1 MNWRYLLPVYL
12 ICFFTTSIVF
22 CQTDEPRR
30 EINIKA
36 TTEKIVLDG
45 ILQEDVW
52 QKAQKADDFWQ
63 YFPFDTSRSICQSEV
78 MLTYDEEN
86 IYAAIIVYDSLP
98 GDYIAP
104 SLRRDYRG
112 GNIDGFSIV
121 FDPFLDQTNGFFF
134 GITPFGVRRE
144 GLISNGG
151 NEGSDLSLSWD
162 NIWYGESKIYEG
174 YWIAEVAIPFNTL
187 RFKEGTTTW
196 GVNFYRID
204 TKYNERAIWSR
215 VPRPLHLSNLAYTGR
230 LKWDKP
236 VNKPG
241 SNMSV
246 IPYSAGGLSRNYLD
260 GTDWEGRLDAG
271 GDAKIAITPSL
282 NLDLTVNPD
291 FSQVEVDAQQTN
303 LDRFEIFFPE
313 RRQFFLENADL
324 FAGFGFENARPF
336 FSRRIGVAIDSATG
350 QNVQNRIL
358 LGARLS
364 GRLDKNWRLG
374 IMNMQTA
381 RDERINQ
388 PSYNYSVVAVQR
400 QVFAR
405 SNVSAIFVNKANF
418 DEQPVDVTS
427 PQDGSSNK
435 LFGLDYNLASADG
448 KWSGK
453 LYYHQ
458 TFDDDNGQ
466 SPFSH
471 GAAIQYNSLRFQAGW
486 MHQIVGRDF
495 DAKVGFVPRSDFRR
509 ISPQIA
515 FRVYPN
521 SQWINRHELSLS
533 NDLLWNSTWGTTDH
547 DLELRYGIN
556 FQNTARFNFS
566 LTNNYVKLFSPF
578 NPIRSSELDFQTGED
593 FSQTGLSASFQSDER
608 KVLNY
613 RLQLTSREF
622 FNGRLLRL
630 SGRLNYR
637 YRQYAT
643 LALNFNINQV
653 RLTEGYGEATIYLIG
668 PRFDITFSRTIFFT
682 TFIQYNSQFD
692 NININSRLQWR
703 FRPVSDIFLVY
714 TDNYFPEGLVPK
726 NRALVFKAT
735 YWLNL

>member
-1 MNWRYLLPVYL
+1 MKLHAV
-12 ICFFTTSIVF
+12 FFIVLFVGSWLRLDAQSPRDIQIASTS
-22 CQTDEPRR
+22 
-30 EINIKA
+30 
-36 TTEKIVLDG
+36 EKIVLDG
-45 ILQEDVW
+45 MLNEAVW
-52 QKAQKADDFWQ
+52 QKAHKADDFWQ
-63 YFPFDTSRSICQSEV
+63 YFPFDTSKSVSKSEV
-78 MLTYDEEN
+78 MMTYDEEN

-98 GDYIAP
+98 GEYIAP

-121 FDPFLDQTNGFFF
+121 LDPFLDQTNGFFF

-151 NEGSDLSLSWD
+151 NQGSDLSLSWD
-162 NIWYGESKIYEG
+162 NMWYGESKIYEH
-174 YWIAEVAIPFNTL
+174 YWIAEVAIPFNTI

-196 GVNFYRID
+196 GINFYRID

-215 VPRPLHLSNLAYTGR
+215 VPRPLNLFNLAYTGR

-236 VNKPG
+236 VSTSG

-246 IPYSAGGLSRNYLD
+246 IPYAAGGTNRNYLEE
-260 GTDWEGRLDAG
+260 TDWEGRLDAG

-291 FSQVEVDAQQTN
+291 FSQVEVDEQQTN

-364 GRLDKNWRLG
+364 GRLDKNWRVG
-374 IMNMQTA
+374 VMNMQTA
-381 RDERINQ
+381 RDDGINQ

-400 QVFAR
+400 QLFAR
-405 SNVSAIFVNKANF
+405 SNISAIFVDKSNF

-458 TFDDDNGQ
+458 TFDDNNGQ

-471 GAAIQYNSLRFQAGW
+471 GASLQYNSLRFRAGW
-486 MHQIVGRDF
+486 THQIVGRDF
-495 DAKVGFVPRSDFRR
+495 DAKVGFVPRTDFRR
-509 ISPQIA
+509 INPEVGIII
-515 FRVYPN
+515 YPN
-521 SQWINRHELSLS
+521 SQWINRHELTLS
-533 NDLLWNSTWGTTDH
+533 NDMLWNSTWGTTDN
-547 DLELRYGIN
+547 DLNLRYTIN

-566 LTNNYVKLFSPF
+566 LTNNYVKLFAPF
-578 NPIRSSELDFQTGED
+578 NPIRDSDLDFQTGED
-593 FSQTGLSASFQSDER
+593 FSQSGFSASYRSDER
-608 KVLNY
+608 KVFNY
-613 RLQLTSREF
+613 ELRITNRAF
-622 FNGRLLRL
+622 FNGHLLRF
-630 SGRLNYR
+630 SGELNYR

-653 RLTEGYGEATIYLIG
+653 RLSEGYGEANIYLIG
-668 PRFDITFSRTIFFT
+668 PRIDVTFSRTVFFT
-682 TFIQYNSQFD
+682 TFLQYNSQFD
-692 NININSRLQWR
+692 NINLNSRLQWR

-735 YWLNL
+735 YWLNI

>member
-1 MNWRYLLPVYL
+1 MNCRYLLILLL
-12 ICFFTTSIVF
+12 INCCTIPHIFS
-22 CQTDEPRR
+22 QSEASRR
-30 EINIKA
+30 EIHIQSID
-36 TTEKIVLDG
+36 EPIVLDG
-45 ILQEDVW
+45 MLNEAVW
-52 QKAQKADDFWQ
+52 KNAEKADDFWQ
-63 YFPFDTSRSICQSEV
+63 YFPFDTSKSVSHSEV
-78 MLTYDEEN
+78 MMAYDEEN
-86 IYAAIIVYDSLP
+86 IYAAIVVYDSLP
-98 GDYIAP
+98 GEYISP

-151 NEGSDLSLSWD
+151 TEGSDLDLSWD
-162 NIWYGESKIYEG
+162 NIWQGESKIYEH

-196 GVNFYRID
+196 GINFYRID

-236 VNKPG
+236 VDKPG

-246 IPYSAGGLSRNYLD
+246 IPYTAGGTSRNYLEE
-260 GTDWEGRLDAG
+260 TDWEGRLDFG
-271 GDAKIAITPSL
+271 GDAKIAVTPSL

-291 FSQVEVDAQQTN
+291 FSQVEVDEQQTN

-324 FAGFGFENARPF
+324 FAGFGFDNARPF

-350 QNVQNRIL
+350 QNVQNKIL

-364 GRLDKNWRLG
+364 GRLDENWRLG
-374 IMNMQTA
+374 VMNMQTA
-381 RDERINQ
+381 RDEEISQ
-388 PSYNYSVVAVQR
+388 PSYNYTVVAVQR
-400 QVFAR
+400 QIFAR
-405 SNVSAIFVNKANF
+405 SNISAIFVNKANF

-458 TFDDDNGQ
+458 TFDDDNG
-466 SPFSH
+466 SAPFSH
-471 GAAIQYNSLRFQAGW
+471 GANLQYNSLRFRASW
-486 MHQIVGRDF
+486 THQIVGSDF
-495 DAKVGFVPRSDFRR
+495 DAKVGFVPRTDFRR
-509 ISPQIA
+509 INPELSLRI
-515 FRVYPN
+515 YPN
-521 SQWINRHELSLS
+521 SKRINRHELTLGT
-533 NDLLWNSTWGTTDH
+533 DLLWNSTWGTTDN
-547 DLELRYGIN
+547 DLNLEYGIN
-556 FQNTARFNFS
+556 FLNTARFNVTLANS
-566 LTNNYVKLFSPF
+566 YVKLFSPF
-578 NPIRSSELDFQTGED
+578 NPIRDADIDFQTGED
-593 FSQTGLSASFQSDER
+593 FSQSGIEISYQSDER
-608 KVLNY
+608 KILYYSLEVTN
-613 RLQLTSREF
+613 REF
-622 FNGRLLRL
+622 FNGHLLRF
-630 SGRLNYR
+630 SGELNFR

-643 LALNFNINQV
+643 MALNFNINRV
-653 RLTEGYGEATIYLIG
+653 KLEEGYGEATIYLIG
-668 PRFDITFSRTIFFT
+668 PRIDLTFSRTLFFT
-682 TFIQYNSQFD
+682 TFLQYNSQFD
-692 NININSRLQWR
+692 NINVNSRLQWR

-735 YWLNL
+735 YWLNI